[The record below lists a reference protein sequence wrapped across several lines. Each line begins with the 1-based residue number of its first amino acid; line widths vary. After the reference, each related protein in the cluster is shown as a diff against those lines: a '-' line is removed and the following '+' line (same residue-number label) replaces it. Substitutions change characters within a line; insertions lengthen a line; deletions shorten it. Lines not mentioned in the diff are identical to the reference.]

1 MGYMVYL
8 IDDKYLL
15 TGGIIWFGSDGGD
28 SFISAL
34 AEDNRLAVQSLAAFE
49 EKLRSCGLHPKFIT
63 GHTRWADNMD
73 FDFAHKDKLCSP
85 IKKRVPDPTALYDA
99 YDEEKPV
106 LSKFSLSMHFLI
118 IMDTTF
124 LSIST

>member
-1 MGYMVYL
+1 MVYL
-8 IDDKYLL
+8 IDDKYLF

-34 AEDNRLAVQSLAAFE
+34 VEDNRLAVQSLAAFE
-49 EKLRSCGLHPKFIT
+49 EKLRSRGLHPKFIT

-85 IKKRVPDPTALYDA
+85 IKKACSRPNCAMRYMMHTTSQMTWKRTRSKDFL
-99 YDEEKPV
+99 PV
-106 LSKFSLSMHFLI
+106 
-118 IMDTTF
+118 
-124 LSIST
+124 

>member
-1 MGYMVYL
+1 MVYL
-8 IDDKYLL
+8 IDDKYLF

-34 AEDNRLAVQSLAAFE
+34 VEDNRLAVQSLAAFE
-49 EKLRSCGLHPKFIT
+49 EKLRSCGLHLKFIT
-63 GHTRWADNMD
+63 GHTGWADNMD
-73 FDFAHKDKLCSP
+73 FAFAHKDKLCSP
-85 IKKRVPDPTALYDA
+85 IKKRVPDPSALYDA

-106 LSKFSLSMHFLI
+106 LSKFSLSMHFTI
-118 IMDTTF
+118 IIDTTF

>member
-1 MGYMVYL
+1 MVYL
-8 IDDKYLL
+8 IDDKYLF

-49 EKLRSCGLHPKFIT
+49 EKLRSCGLHLKFIT
-63 GHTRWADNMD
+63 GHTGWADNMD
-73 FDFAHKDKLCSP
+73 FAFAHKDKLCSP

-106 LSKFSLSMHFLI
+106 LSKFSLSMHFTI

>member
-1 MGYMVYL
+1 MVYL
-8 IDDKYLL
+8 IDDKYLF

-49 EKLRSCGLHPKFIT
+49 EKLRIRGLNPMFIT
-63 GHTRWADNMD
+63 EHTGWADNMD
-73 FDFAHKDKLCSP
+73 FAFAHKDKLCSP

>member
-1 MGYMVYL
+1 MVYL
-8 IDDKYLL
+8 IDDKYLF

-34 AEDNRLAVQSLAAFE
+34 VEDNRLAVQSLAAFE
-49 EKLRSCGLHPKFIT
+49 EKLRSCGLHLKFIT
-63 GHTRWADNMD
+63 GHTGWADNMD
-73 FDFAHKDKLCSP
+73 FAFAHKDKLCSP

-106 LSKFSLSMHFLI
+106 LSKFSLSMHFTI